1 MLTEWTE
8 STLWDA
14 IIELQNTQMYTASGL
29 PFSYFIKRGR
39 DGSYN
44 KELIIDRRK
53 ESKTLAWSSV
63 RLAFQSAVKTKGEVV
78 SRPKAL
84 GDIRGISY
92 IYPIFYR
99 LGIIEVPE
107 KIAEKMA
114 VTDGC
119 TEPSHTHREESGA
132 PRCQ

>member
-8 STLWDA
+8 DALWDA
-14 IIELQNTQMYTASGL
+14 VIELQNTVIYTASGL
-29 PFSYFIKRGR
+29 PFSYLIKRGK

-63 RLAFQSAVKTKGEVV
+63 RLAFHNAGKLRGEVV

-92 IYPIFYR
+92 IYPIFYK

-107 KIAEKMA
+107 KTAEKIA
-114 VTDGC
+114 VIDDRT
-119 TEPSHTHREESGA
+119 
-132 PRCQ
+132 

>member
-8 STLWDA
+8 SALWDA
-14 IIELQNTQMYTASGL
+14 IIELQNTPFFTASGL
-29 PFSYFIKRGR
+29 PFSYVIKRGK

-63 RLAFQSAVKTKGEVV
+63 RLAFRNAVKLKGEVV

-99 LGIIEVPE
+99 LGIIEVPD
-107 KIAEKMA
+107 KTAEKMT

-119 TEPSHTHREESGA
+119 SEPSHKHREE
-132 PRCQ
+132 R